1 MFDIEFY
8 EDSSGNSDLESFI
21 SQLCDRSK
29 TVKDARIAFT
39 KTVAYLNILQEKGT
53 VAGLPVLRHIQNE
66 IWELRPLSY
75 RILFAK
81 VEPNRFVLLHYFR
94 KTTQKTPKKELEKAI
109 RELTDYKRRRQ

>member
-53 VAGLPVLRHIQNE
+53 AAGLPVLRHIQNE

-81 VEPNRFVLLHYFR
+81 VPCNIFHSSRRCHLPKAVALRSAIVWRLLTFVLVHSL
-94 KTTQKTPKKELEKAI
+94 
-109 RELTDYKRRRQ
+109 